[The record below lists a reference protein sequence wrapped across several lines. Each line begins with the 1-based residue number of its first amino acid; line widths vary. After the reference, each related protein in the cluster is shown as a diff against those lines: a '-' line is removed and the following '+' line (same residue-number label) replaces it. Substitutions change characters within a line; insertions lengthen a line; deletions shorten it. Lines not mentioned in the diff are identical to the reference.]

1 MNRRFRIPNSIR
13 LLLRFLL
20 PLPEREYFL
29 GDLEESYALSRGSD
43 RKASRGHGWLHEV
56 AGALVLRFGYRPHHK
71 FQSDNQKG
79 EGDGMFRE
87 FRHDL
92 RFGLRTIRRSP
103 GFATVAILT
112 LALGIGATTAIFSV
126 VNGVLLTPVPYP
138 EPERI
143 VQIRECNLP
152 YGLPSFSVSP
162 MNFSDWKTRS
172 ESFEFMTT
180 YTTLRPAWTGGE
192 YPENLSVYTVMED
205 FLELFGAELA
215 LGRGFTPGEFEPDAE
230 QVAILRY
237 GFWQRAFA
245 GKPDVIGDSIILDGD
260 VYTVIGVT
268 DRNWKPI
275 SEVDLI
281 LPLRPEPWWA
291 SRRYAHWLSSVARL
305 KPGITLEQA
314 QAELSNI
321 AATLEAEYPDS
332 NNGWDVRVSSL
343 ADSLTGGLRPQLL
356 ILLAAVG
363 LLLLIAC
370 VNVANM
376 MLARALV
383 RGPEV
388 AIRMAVGA
396 GRGRIIRQLLAESV
410 LLSFFGAALGIGLA
424 WLGIELFRAWPGL
437 LRPMQDIGLDPLV
450 LLFTAGVTLLTGIL
464 FGLFPALG
472 STRSDL
478 HTTLRQSGSSRTRAT
493 TRRWRNGMVVVEV
506 ALAIILLVGSGLLLR
521 SLGLLQNEDPGFTAT
536 DRLMLTTN
544 LTDSRYEPADQKRLF
559 GEAVLARLRALPG
572 VITCALSSTIPLTAG
587 GQLWGVDFE
596 GGPDPASGEGIIGLQ
611 YRVSDDYF
619 QTMGIP
625 LRAGRTFTSGDGPET
640 TPVVV
645 VSEGLAQRYYPDED
659 LIGRRVGVQG
669 TWYEVIGI
677 VGEVQHSALGS
688 FEENPQLYRL
698 YRQDPV
704 TSVTVMLHT
713 SVPPITLAQAARRV
727 IMAVDPDQPVKDLQA
742 VDQIVTSSIS
752 QPRFRTLLL
761 TCFAGVALLLA
772 VVGLYGLMTFTVSQ
786 RTHEIGVRMALGA
799 QPGSVLGLILRNGL
813 TLVIIG
819 VGLGLVGALALTRLL
834 ESLLFGVGAY
844 DAMVFTFAPLIL
856 IATTLLAVLVPARRA
871 TRVDP
876 VRTLAG
882 G

>member
-1 MNRRFRIPNSIR
+1 VNRRSRIPCSIR

-20 PLPEREYFL
+20 PLSEREYFL
-29 GDLEESYALSRGSD
+29 GDLEESCALSRGPD

-56 AGALVLRFGYRPHHK
+56 AGSLVLRFGHRHHHK
-71 FQSDNQKG
+71 LQSDNQEG

-87 FRHDL
+87 FLNDL
-92 RFGLRTIRRSP
+92 RFGIRTMRRSP

-126 VNGVLLTPVPYP
+126 VNGVLLTSVPYP

-143 VQIRECNLP
+143 VRIRECNLT

-172 ESFEFMTT
+172 ESFDFMTA
-180 YTTLRPAWTGGE
+180 YTTRRPAYTGGE
-192 YPENLSVYTVMED
+192 YPENLLVYTVMED

-215 LGRGFTPGEFEPDAE
+215 LGRGFTPAEFEPDNE

-245 GKPDVIGDSIILDGD
+245 GKPDVIGDSIILDSV

-268 DRNWKPI
+268 DRNWQPI
-275 SEVDLI
+275 NEVDLI
-281 LPLRPEPWWA
+281 LPLRPEPRWA
-291 SRRYAHWLSSVARL
+291 SNRHEHWLTSIARL
-305 KPGITLEQA
+305 KPGITQEQA
-314 QAELSNI
+314 QSELSNI
-321 AATLEAEYPDS
+321 AATLESEYPDF
-332 NNGWDVRVSSL
+332 NTGWDVRVSSL
-343 ADSLTGGLRPQLL
+343 ADNLIGGLRPQLL

-383 RGPEV
+383 RGSEI

-396 GRGRIIRQLLAESV
+396 RRGRIIRQLLAESV

-424 WLGIELFRAWPGL
+424 WLGIEIFRAWPGL

-478 HTTLRQSGSSRTRAT
+478 HTTLRQSGSSRTRVT
-493 TRRWRNGMVVVEV
+493 TRRWRNGLVVVEV
-506 ALAIILLVGSGLLLR
+506 ALAVILLVGSGLLLR
-521 SLGLLQNEDPGFTAT
+521 SLRQLQNEDPGFTTT
-536 DRLMLTTN
+536 DRLMMTTN
-544 LTDSRYEPADQKRLF
+544 LTDARYEQAEQKRLF
-559 GEAVLARLRALPG
+559 GEAVLARMRILPG
-572 VITCALSSTIPLTAG
+572 VRTCALSSMIPLKG
-587 GQLWGVDFE
+587 DSYNWGVDFE
-596 GGPDPASGEGIIGLQ
+596 GGPDPAAGEAIIGQ
-611 YRVSDDYF
+611 HYRVSDDYF

-625 LRAGRTFTSGDGPET
+625 LKAGRTFTSGDGPET

-659 LIGRRVGVQG
+659 LIGRRVGMQG
-669 TWYEVIGI
+669 TWYQVIGI
-677 VGEVQHSALGS
+677 VGEVQHSSLGS
-688 FEENPQLYRL
+688 FDDNPQLYRL

-713 SVPPITLAQAARRV
+713 SVPPTSLAQAARRV

-761 TCFAGVALLLA
+761 TCFAGAALLLA
-772 VVGLYGLMTFTVSQ
+772 VVGLYGLMSFTVSQ
-786 RTHEIGVRMALGA
+786 RTHEIGVRIALGA
-799 QPGSVLGLILRNGL
+799 HPGSVLRLILRNGL
-813 TLVIIG
+813 ALVIIG
-819 VGLGLVGALALTRLL
+819 VVLGLVGAVALTRLL
-834 ESLLFGVGAY
+834 ESLLFGVGVY
-844 DAMVFTFAPLIL
+844 DAGVFTIAPLIL
-856 IATTLLAVLVPARRA
+856 IATTMLAAVIPARRA

-876 VRTLAG
+876 VQTLG
-882 G
+882 RG